1 MDPKT
6 DSYRPPT
13 LDYRDW
19 NVTGMRE
26 HVAIMALIIL
36 LPAAFII
43 PAKGVPIDV
52 TIAPTQVTLRMNL
65 SLQENITSLPL
76 VSVDLNSSGSKST
89 VDRFNLAL
97 QRLVPGA
104 SIASFS
110 LHARTVNASKSWF
123 LSENYTMTIV
133 GANADSGGAV
143 KSNLGFLSMS
153 VPGGMAASGLEL
165 NTIGETY
172 LLANL
177 TSQPPNTGYFING
190 NPTLNS
196 VIPAQT
202 TAPFYLLDF
211 TWVPA
216 ISTWSRQDDLISQ
229 STVWTYNPGSPRF
242 NLTFGPKSPEPP
254 LLLKSFTAVYN
265 PSFQLSVPA
274 NAWSAGT
281 TVYFDLSTPSEL
293 VMLVIIFSLALVL
306 GVALI
311 LDRNV
316 SRTRKL
322 RAKKR

>member
-1 MDPKT
+1 
-6 DSYRPPT
+6 
-13 LDYRDW
+13 
-19 NVTGMRE
+19 MRE
-26 HVAIMALIIL
+26 HLAIIALIIL
-36 LPAAFII
+36 LPTAFTI
-43 PAKGVPIDV
+43 PAKGVPVDV

-76 VSVDLNSSGSKST
+76 VNFDLNSSGSKST
-89 VDRFNLAL
+89 ADRFNLAL

-104 SIASFS
+104 SIASLS
-110 LHARTVNASKSWF
+110 LHARTVNASKAWF

-133 GANADSGGAV
+133 GANLDSGAAV

-153 VPGGMAASGLEL
+153 VPGGISASGLEL

-177 TSQPPNTGYFING
+177 TSQPANTGYFING

-202 TAPFYLLDF
+202 TVAFYLLDF
-211 TWVPA
+211 SWVPA
-216 ISTWSRQDDLISQ
+216 ISTWGRQDDLIGQ

-265 PSFQLSVPA
+265 PAFQLSVPA
-274 NAWSAGT
+274 NAWTVGT
-281 TVYFDLSTPSEL
+281 TVYFDLSTTSEL
-293 VMLVIIFSLALVL
+293 VMPVIIFTLAVVLVA
-306 GVALI
+306 ALF

-316 SRTRKL
+316 SRARKF